1 MNFMSLLKNYVIS
14 LSSATDRRKHI
25 LEEFYQHNIPFLFF
39 DALSPSLEF
48 NQLVEQLIPNL
59 SRCNLTNGEKGC
71 LMSHLSLWHK
81 CVEENLPYIG
91 VFEDD
96 ILLGKDAEEFLAS
109 DEWIHSRFQHGD
121 NFIIRLET
129 FLQKVLCDATNI
141 SPYLDRDFLKLRST
155 HFGTAGYIISFS
167 AAKYFLNIFANMK
180 EDEIEPIDQL
190 IFDRFLPMDNFQVY
204 QLSPAI
210 CIQELQVNQ
219 EHSLLSSQLEDERI
233 IARLD
238 RDRKRKQKKI
248 KDLFIHFLKKPQRM
262 IEKSKK
268 KRIQLKNNENSVV
281 IEFK

>member
-1 MNFMSLLKNYVIS
+1 MSLLKNYVIS

-141 SPYLDRDFLKLRST
+141 ATYLDRDFLKLRST

-219 EHSLLSSQLEDERI
+219 QNSSLPSQLESERKTV
-233 IARLD
+233 RLVENEKRKKKSLQD
-238 RDRKRKQKKI
+238 LLIHWLTKPKRIVEKRKRKKI
-248 KDLFIHFLKKPQRM
+248 LAEQYRHYM
-262 IEKSKK
+262 
-268 KRIQLKNNENSVV
+268 V

>member
-1 MNFMSLLKNYVIS
+1 MSLLKNYVIS

-96 ILLGKDAEEFLAS
+96 ILLGKDAEELLAS

-141 SPYLDRDFLKLRST
+141 DPYLDRDFLKLKST

-180 EDEIEPIDQL
+180 EEEIEPIDQL

-219 EHSLLSSQLEDERI
+219 QNSSLPSQLESERKTV
-233 IARLD
+233 RLVENEKRKKKSLQD
-238 RDRKRKQKKI
+238 LLIHWLTKPKRIVEKRKRKKI
-248 KDLFIHFLKKPQRM
+248 LAEQYRHYM
-262 IEKSKK
+262 
-268 KRIQLKNNENSVV
+268 V

>member
-1 MNFMSLLKNYVIS
+1 MSLLKNYVIS

-141 SPYLDRDFLKLRST
+141 APYLDRDFLKLRST

-219 EHSLLSSQLEDERI
+219 QNSSLPSQLESERKTV
-233 IARLD
+233 RLVENEKRKKKSLQD
-238 RDRKRKQKKI
+238 LLIHWLTKPKRIVEKRKRKKI
-248 KDLFIHFLKKPQRM
+248 LAEQYRHYM
-262 IEKSKK
+262 
-268 KRIQLKNNENSVV
+268 V

>member
-1 MNFMSLLKNYVIS
+1 MSLLKNYVIS

-96 ILLGKDAEEFLAS
+96 ILLGTDAEEFLAS

-121 NFIIRLET
+121 TFIIRLET

-141 SPYLDRDFLKLRST
+141 APYLDRDFLKLKST

-180 EDEIEPIDQL
+180 EEEIEPIDQL

-219 EHSLLSSQLEDERI
+219 QNSSLPSQLESERKTV
-233 IARLD
+233 RLVENEKRKKKSLQD
-238 RDRKRKQKKI
+238 LLIHWLTKPKRIVEKRKRKKI
-248 KDLFIHFLKKPQRM
+248 LA
-262 IEKSKK
+262 EKY
-268 KRIQLKNNENSVV
+268 RHYVV